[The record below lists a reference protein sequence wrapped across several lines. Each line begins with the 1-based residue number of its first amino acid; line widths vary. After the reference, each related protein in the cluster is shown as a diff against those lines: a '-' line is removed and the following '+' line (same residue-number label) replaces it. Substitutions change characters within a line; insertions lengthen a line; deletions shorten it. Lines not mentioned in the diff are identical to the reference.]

1 MYEIRRDKEMEAR
14 IKHCSM
20 IANKVVRV
28 IQKEV
33 KLLSVM
39 GENDP
44 FLVQDM
50 SVAYASAIL
59 KFMLYKALKEN
70 DKEINWNDLKEASH
84 KAIDIAFLHCE
95 DQFIKPPKE
104 KAPEEGIK
112 Q

>member
-1 MYEIRRDKEMEAR
+1 MYELRRDKEMENR

-20 IANKVVRV
+20 IANKVVRL

-39 GENDP
+39 GESDP

-59 KFMLYKALKEN
+59 KYMLYKALKEN
-70 DKEINWNDLKEASH
+70 NQEVDWNGFKEATH

-95 DQFIKPPKE
+95 DQFIKTPEE
-104 KAPEEGIK
+104 KALEQGIK